1 MNNSDDFLGSSIS
14 HDHVKGSHLIYIGF
28 GIGSISALLC
38 ASIVAYSKYNKRL
51 QNVNKCKTM
60 YCEDD
65 DTIIKAI
72 IEGKQVIQVL

>member
-1 MNNSDDFLGSSIS
+1 MNNSHDFLASSIS
-14 HDHVKGSHLIYIGF
+14 HHYVKGSQLIYIGF

-38 ASIVAYSKYNKRL
+38 ASIIAYSKYIKRL

-65 DTIIKAI
+65 DTIID
-72 IEGKQVIQVL
+72 GKQVIQVL

>member
-14 HDHVKGSHLIYIGF
+14 HDHVKGSQLIYIGF

-38 ASIVAYSKYNKRL
+38 ACIVAYSKYNKRL

>member
-1 MNNSDDFLGSSIS
+1 MNNSHDFLASSIS

>member
-14 HDHVKGSHLIYIGF
+14 LDHVKGSHLIYIGF

-72 IEGKQVIQVL
+72 IQVL